1 MSTREGGG
9 VHVRVTRLE
18 VHADVIDRVKKLL
31 AGAPSRV
38 SIHRAMIGI
47 QEPEGSK
54 EKVDYDGVARSG
66 RTLAQ
71 VMIEHEYG
79 TDVLPE
85 RSFLRAWFDANVDRL
100 HAGMTT
106 AMRAE
111 FAGDTDAVRRWAHDT
126 AEEWRKWIASGGDF
140 VGLMPSTIA
149 RKTAA
154 GLAEPETPLVATF
167 QFADAFRA
175 VLDGVPA

>member
-1 MSTREGGG
+1 MSTRDGNGI
-9 VHVRVTRLE
+9 HVRVSRLDIGAMAIE
-18 VHADVIDRVKKLL
+18 RAKALL
-31 AGAPSRV
+31 RGAPARV
-38 SIHRAMIGI
+38 SLHRAMIGI
-47 QEPEGSK
+47 QEPEGGQ
-54 EKVDYDGVARSG
+54 EKRNYHGEAEGG

-85 RSFLRAWFDANVDRL
+85 RSFLRAWFDANIDGL
-100 HAGMTT
+100 HAGMSE

-111 FAGDTDAVRRWAHDT
+111 FQGDQYAVRKWAHAT
-126 AEEWRKWIASGGDF
+126 AEEWRAWIASGGDF

-149 RKTAA
+149 LKTAA

-175 VLDGVPA
+175 VLDGLPA